1 MSVEISKD
9 ADIVLRAAYKEFVRR
24 RKDGKPKSVARSFE
38 DESELD
44 CGNMHPRDISD
55 ALSELNIVG
64 LIKMYVVGFNLTDA
78 AIVAMERRFKDVPE
92 KIFSAA
98 SKTASL
104 IGTAAGSAAAA
115 YEKGKT
121 TGS

>member
-1 MSVEISKD
+1 MLKFQKMQILFFGRP
-9 ADIVLRAAYKEFVRR
+9 IKEFVRR

-38 DESELD
+38 DESGLD

-55 ALSELNIVG
+55 ALSELNSVG

-104 IGTAAGSAAAA
+104 IETAAGSAAA